1 MQIMGSK
8 LRRLGTDRTRRW
20 IVAGLACAVMQGL
33 FCLPARAEDPQ
44 PEDVAATLKKVRE
57 QALNYLKTK
66 QADDGSW
73 TNAAAPGISAL
84 VVTSLLESGL
94 KADDPVVQKGL
105 KHLEGHIQPDGGVY
119 FTKSNHRNYETSIA
133 MLAFKAANADGRYK
147 TALANAD
154 KYIRGQQWDEG
165 EGKQKTDL
173 EYGGAGYGS
182 KSRPDLS
189 NTHFLIEALR
199 AAGAKEDDPAIQK
212 ALVFVSRT
220 QNLESEANTTEFAAK
235 VNDGGFY
242 YTPAGGGSSVAGQT
256 DNGGLRSYGSMTY
269 AGLKSMVYA
278 GLKAED
284 PRVKA
289 AYQWIQKHYS
299 VNTNPGLDQQG
310 LYYYHHTFAK
320 ALDAIGSD
328 VVVDAA
334 GKKHFWRNDLIGEL
348 AKTQKPDGSWV
359 NAVPRWNEGDPNMV
373 TAFALLALSHCDA
386 PAAVGGR

>member
-1 MQIMGSK
+1 MHGLRSSIMAVLTAAMLIG
-8 LRRLGTDRTRRW
+8 LGY
-20 IVAGLACAVMQGL
+20 VPV
-33 FCLPARAEDPQ
+33 RADDAK
-44 PEDVAATLKKVRE
+44 PEDLTPTLKKVRE
-57 QALNYLKTK
+57 QAINYLKTK
-66 QADDGSW
+66 QSDDGSW

-84 VVTSLLESGL
+84 VVTALLENGL
-94 KADDPVVQKGL
+94 GPDDPVVQKGL
-105 KHLEGHIQPDGGVY
+105 KHLEGYIQTDGGIY
-119 FTKSNHRNYETSIA
+119 FPKSNHRNYETSIA
-133 MLAFKAANADGRYK
+133 MLAFKAANADGRYR

-154 KYIRGQQWDEG
+154 KFVRSQQWDEG

-212 ALVFVSRT
+212 ALIFVSRT
-220 QNLESEANTTEFAAK
+220 QNLESEANTTPFAAK

-242 YTPAGGGSSVAGQT
+242 YTPAGGGSSVAGET
-256 DNGGLRSYGSMTY
+256 ENGGLRSYGSMTY

-278 GLKAED
+278 GVKADD

-299 VNTNPGLDQQG
+299 VDTNPGLDKQG

-320 ALDAIGSD
+320 ALEAVGSD
-328 VVVDAA
+328 VVIDAA

-348 AKTQKPDGSWV
+348 AKTQNPDGSWV
-359 NAVPRWNEGDPNMV
+359 NKVPRWNEGDPNMV
-373 TAFALLALSHCDA
+373 TAFALLALSHCDT
-386 PAAVGGR
+386 PAASK

>member
-1 MQIMGSK
+1 M
-8 LRRLGTDRTRRW
+8 R
-20 IVAGLACAVMQGL
+20 VAGMLARGWGIHGLRSSIMAVLTAAMLIGL
-33 FCLPARAEDPQ
+33 GYVPVRADDAK
-44 PEDVAATLKKVRE
+44 PEDLTPTLKKVRE
-57 QALNYLKTK
+57 QAINYLKTK
-66 QADDGSW
+66 QSDDGSW

-84 VVTSLLESGL
+84 VVTALLENGL
-94 KADDPVVQKGL
+94 GPDDPVVQKGL
-105 KHLEGHIQPDGGVY
+105 KHLEGYIQTDGGIY
-119 FTKSNHRNYETSIA
+119 SPKSNHRNYETSIA
-133 MLAFKAANADGRYK
+133 MLAFKAANADGRYR

-154 KYIRGQQWDEG
+154 KFVRSQQWDEG

-212 ALVFVSRT
+212 ALIFVSRT
-220 QNLESEANTTEFAAK
+220 QNLESEANTTPFAAK
-235 VNDGGFY
+235 INDGGFY
-242 YTPAGGGSSVAGQT
+242 YTPAGGGSSVAGET
-256 DNGGLRSYGSMTY
+256 ENGGLRSYGSMTY

-278 GLKAED
+278 GVKADD

-299 VNTNPGLDQQG
+299 VDTNPGLDKQG

-320 ALDAIGSD
+320 ALEAVGSD
-328 VVVDAA
+328 VVIDAA

-348 AKTQKPDGSWV
+348 AKTQNPDGSWV
-359 NAVPRWNEGDPNMV
+359 NKVPRWNEGDPNMV
-373 TAFALLALSHCDA
+373 TAFALLALSHCDT
-386 PAAVGGR
+386 PAASK